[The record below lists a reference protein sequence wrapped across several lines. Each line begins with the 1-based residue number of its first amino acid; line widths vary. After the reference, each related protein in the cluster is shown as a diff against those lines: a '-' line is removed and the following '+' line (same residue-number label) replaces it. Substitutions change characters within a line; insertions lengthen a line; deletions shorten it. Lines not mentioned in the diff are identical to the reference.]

1 MSLEEET
8 VAEETVR
15 KLGHVVIDL
24 MQASA
29 RLYSAIIEKNPRAKG
44 LFKKVKKLAEE
55 ISEICEEL
63 P

>member
-1 MSLEEET
+1 LSLREET
-8 VAEETVR
+8 VTEQNVAIMCSKILELVS
-15 KLGHVVIDL
+15 
-24 MQASA
+24 ASA
-29 RLYSAIIEKNPRAKG
+29 RLYSALIEKKPYAKG